1 MLKTIALSKTLKTFV
16 CIFMYVIHEKRQDKT
31 TVSIDVYYLIL
42 TLETSRG
49 TWWGLLRKFLEGIF
63 LGEIS
68 LGRNKG
74 NLPPK

>member
-31 TVSIDVYYLIL
+31 TVSKDVYFPII

-49 TWWGLLRKFLEGIF
+49 TEAKEGV
-63 LGEIS
+63 
-68 LGRNKG
+68 
-74 NLPPK
+74 